1 MKKLKSL
8 YIGLKKDTSDGVG
21 YLKGFIV
28 ENGTTKAHIAN
39 KIKVDNWRDKN
50 IEPLLIDNTPMN
62 GYSVKEVL
70 SLRSSRGNNKCRI
83 LIYVFKNKETCL
95 EAVKN
100 HNNKIRE
107 QNDRLNKNS
116 RT

>member
-1 MKKLKSL
+1 MIDRRDEFKNKYWYVGSFIDSLK
-8 YIGLKKDTSDGVG
+8 YK
-21 YLKGFIV
+21 
-28 ENGTTKAHIAN
+28 H
-39 KIKVDNWRDKN
+39 WRDDDKERA
-50 IEPLLIDNTPMN
+50 IESEKYRVYINPLHDDQFTWFTEYEYIIK
-62 GYSVKEVL
+62 S
-70 SLRSSRGNNKCRI
+70 RI